1 MQEPMPLKDLPGYLK
16 SLKENNSVGD
26 SPVVDMGSIVIPR
39 RNNWS
44 RYLTYV
50 TGVLL
55 LLSAGVLTY
64 NNLYN
69 TTNVTLVVD
78 AKSSDIEQISD
89 ALYGNGGRVL
99 SVRKLEDGKYE
110 VKMLTKNVSWLLDRL
125 RRNKEFDSVEIEE

>member
-1 MQEPMPLKDLPGYLK
+1 MPLKDLPGYLK
-16 SLKENNSVGD
+16 SLKENNSTGD
-26 SPVVDMGSIVIPR
+26 APVVNMGNIVIPR
-39 RNNWS
+39 QNNWS

-125 RRNKEFDSVEIEE
+125 RRNKEFDSVEVEE